1 MFRLSS
7 FYVKTFLFSKF
18 QKKTDKVQT
27 CVNFL
32 TSLELLQQK
41 HVFFAPKCTYQQQGD
56 FWLQLLESFRSN
68 KDTKADEEASEQC
81 HLWPFEKNN
90 GKKLGSKSFA
100 NTFQALE
107 EISSR
112 WWFQRFFIFIP
123 TWGNDPI
130 WLKIF
135 QMGWNHQLELNMP
148 KNINFGFSECCIFWW
163 IRTARFY
170 LLLAV

>member
-1 MFRLSS
+1 MCKL
-7 FYVKTFLFSKF
+7 L
-18 QKKTDKVQT
+18 D
-27 CVNFL
+27 
-32 TSLELLQQK
+32 SLELLQQK
-41 HVFFAPKCTYQQQGD
+41 HVFLLLQNVRTNSKVFLTSIVGTLQVQQGHQGRRRGEPRA
-56 FWLQLLESFRSN
+56 FVAVR
-68 KDTKADEEASEQC
+68 K
-81 HLWPFEKNN
+81 KNN

-135 QMGWNHQLELNMP
+135 QIGWNHQLELNMP